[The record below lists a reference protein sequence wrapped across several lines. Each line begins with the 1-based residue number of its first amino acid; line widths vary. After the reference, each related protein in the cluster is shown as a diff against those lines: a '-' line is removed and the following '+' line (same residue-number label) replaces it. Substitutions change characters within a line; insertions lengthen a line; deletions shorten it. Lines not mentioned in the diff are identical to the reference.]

1 MPWDE
6 VLAALKDIDY
16 SGPFSLE
23 AFTFY
28 DCFRDDELPLA
39 LELASRV
46 GKSMIAKLT
55 EQGMGP
61 MKPPEIQYSPGMRG
75 LDEGLK
81 MAEIPCL

>member
-28 DCFRDDELPLA
+28 DCFRDEELPLA
-39 LELASRV
+39 LELAARV
-46 GKSMIAKLT
+46 GKSLIAKLT
-55 EQGMGP
+55 E
-61 MKPPEIQYSPGMRG
+61 
-75 LDEGLK
+75 
-81 MAEIPCL
+81 